1 MTGNNEQP
9 KEVFMFLEE
18 RLPDR
23 AVLRMSLTHH
33 PAEYVSVEV
42 SSHQLTQLTGLYSL
56 APDTFR
62 QLMNTLV
69 NAAYQAGF
77 AANVETLVS
86 ARRAQFQAIEDDIL
100 RYEPGSG
107 LDKISEFGYIGQ
119 PNPVDR

>member
-23 AVLRMSLTHH
+23 AVLRMSLNHH
-33 PAEYVSVEV
+33 PAEYFSVEV

-69 NAAYQAGF
+69 NAAYQAG
-77 AANVETLVS
+77 S
-86 ARRAQFQAIEDDIL
+86 A
-100 RYEPGSG
+100 
-107 LDKISEFGYIGQ
+107 DKEEEISALYQGRLEAFEISEALKTGRKGVIEIIDGIPQTF
-119 PNPVDR
+119 